1 MNDGEQIAGLEAL
14 LEEVEALPDPNARE
28 KCMETIGALLDLYGE
43 GLARIVEAA
52 SEPDRLADDELVSHL
67 LLVHG
72 LHPVPLESRV
82 RGALEE
88 VRPYLESHGGNVEL
102 VGIGDGVV
110 RLALEGSCDGCPSS
124 AATLELAIEDAIRKA
139 APEVE
144 EIAQVPSAGKPA
156 DGSVAG
162 LPMAVPAANPAA
174 GGSALIQLEPVAPRS
189 NGTSAW
195 ATAGVLPQL
204 RGGGTLLKEVA
215 GEAVLFCE
223 VDGTPYA
230 YRPSCPACG
239 RSLEAAELNG
249 GQLRCDGCGHS
260 YEVTRA
266 GRCIAAPELHL
277 DPVPLLVDDGGLA
290 RVALA

>member
-1 MNDGEQIAGLEAL
+1 MNDGEQVARLEAL
-14 LEEVEALPDPNARE
+14 LEEVEALPDPEARE

-43 GLARIVEAA
+43 GLARIVETAP
-52 SEPDRLADDELVSHL
+52 EPERLTDDELVSHL

-72 LHPVPLESRV
+72 LHPVPLETRV

-102 VGIGDGVV
+102 VGIEAGIV
-110 RLALEGSCDGCPSS
+110 RLKMEGSCDGCPSS

-144 EIAQVPSAGKPA
+144 DVKAGE
-156 DGSVAG
+156 G
-162 LPMAVPAANPAA
+162 LPMAAPAP
-174 GGSALIQLEPVAPRS
+174 GPALIQLESVAPRS
-189 NGTSAW
+189 NGASAW

-215 GEAVLFCE
+215 GEQVLFCE

-230 YRPSCPACG
+230 YRPGCPGCDA
-239 RSLEAAELNG
+239 SLAEAELMG
-249 GQLRCDGCGHS
+249 GQLRCGGCGHS

-266 GRCIAAPELHL
+266 GRCIDAPELHL

-290 RVALA
+290 KVALA

>member
-1 MNDGEQIAGLEAL
+1 MDDRDARDQVARLEAL
-14 LEEVEALPDPNARE
+14 LEEIEELPDAEARE
-28 KCMETIGALLDLYGE
+28 RCTEAIGAVLDLYGE
-43 GLARIVEAA
+43 ALARILRAA
-52 SEPDRLADDELVSHL
+52 PDPGALAGDELVSHL

-72 LHPVPLESRV
+72 LHPEPLEARV

-88 VRPYLESHGGNVEL
+88 VRPYLESHGGDVEL
-102 VGIGDGVV
+102 VGVEEGVV
-110 RLALEGSCDGCPSS
+110 RLRLAGSCDGCPSS

-144 EIAQVPSAGKPA
+144 IEQVPSAAEPA
-156 DGSVAG
+156 DG
-162 LPMAVPAANPAA
+162 P
-174 GGSALIQLEPVAPRS
+174 ALIMLEPMKPRA
-189 NGTSAW
+189 NGATTW

-215 GEAVLFCE
+215 GQPVLFCE

-230 YRPSCPACG
+230 YRPACPACG
-239 RSLEAAELNG
+239 QSLEAAGLDAG
-249 GQLRCDGCGHS
+249 RLRCGCGHA

-266 GRCIAAPELHL
+266 GRCVDAPDLHL

-290 RVALA
+290 KVALA